1 MRSINPGCVNF
12 LDKKDVRFKSLH
24 GAMDARFHQLHS
36 TGIGRDVKHARV
48 LTTDDEERLWRSG
61 VMGTKTPKALQN
73 AAFFIVGKM
82 FCLNGGVE
90 LRELKPS
97 QVMA

>member
-1 MRSINPGCVNF
+1 
-12 LDKKDVRFKSLH
+12 
-24 GAMDARFHQLHS
+24 MDAHFYQLHS

-48 LTTDDEERLWRSG
+48 LTTDEEKLWRSG
-61 VMGTKTPKALQN
+61 VMGMKTPKALQN

-82 FCLNGGVE
+82 FCLRDGVE

-97 QVMA
+97 QVQRHMNPDRYIYSENVSTLKR

>member
-1 MRSINPGCVNF
+1 
-12 LDKKDVRFKSLH
+12 
-24 GAMDARFHQLHS
+24 MDARFHQLHS